1 MGKLRHALSRR
12 PGLQGGRPQ
21 GPDCIPFLPGLQP
34 PQLVQLWHGRLGGTH
49 AAVTVGLLGD
59 KEQKRGVC
67 CGPDARSHPPPGSF
81 RRLQTTPAPPQAQ
94 HPQPR
99 LDLSHCCSLPE
110 PTLRGGAEGQVPHG
124 VPRLQRGGGR
134 SAQSSLRTDTLHTQG
149 EGKLTSCLRVA
160 TPTQARRRGKGAPPE
175 TTQQGLW
182 EERSCQDSW
191 APASDCPPALGQ
203 RQKWGRALAGRHLV
217 GRWLG
222 GQQRPRARGRSAG
235 REGTDRQ
242 AGMLVMPCC
251 LWGGDPVPTQQ
262 NRMAAFLGN
271 EVSFTQHPA

>member
-1 MGKLRHALSRR
+1 MADHRVPTAYLSCQASS
-12 PGLQGGRPQ
+12 L
-21 GPDCIPFLPGLQP
+21 LSWA
-34 PQLVQLWHGRLGGTH
+34 QLWHGGLGGTH
-49 AAVTVGLLGD
+49 AAATVGLLGD

-81 RRLQTTPAPPQAQ
+81 RRLQPTPAPPQAQ

-124 VPRLQRGGGR
+124 VPRLQWGGGR
-134 SAQSSLRTDTLHTQG
+134 SAQFLPENRH
-149 EGKLTSCLRVA
+149 
-160 TPTQARRRGKGAPPE
+160 PTHPRRRETDLLPACGHPTRARHKGKGTPPE

-191 APASDCPPALGQ
+191 APASDSPPALGQ

-222 GQQRPRARGRSAG
+222 GQQGPRARGRSAG

-242 AGMLVMPCC
+242 AGMLVMPCW
-251 LWGGDPVPTQQ
+251 LWGGDPAPTQQ
-262 NRMAAFLGN
+262 NGKAAFLGN